1 MTNLATT
8 SLLLGLLAT
17 TSPCILLLYP
27 GFLAYLSGQAGLMY
41 SPLLKAIM
49 D

>member
-1 MTNLATT
+1 MGNLATT
-8 SLLLGLLAT
+8 SLLLGLLA